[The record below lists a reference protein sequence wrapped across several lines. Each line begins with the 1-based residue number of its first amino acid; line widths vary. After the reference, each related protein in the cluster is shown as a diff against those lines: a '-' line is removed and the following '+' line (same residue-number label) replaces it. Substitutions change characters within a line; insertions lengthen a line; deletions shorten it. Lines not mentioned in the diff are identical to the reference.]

1 MGWGMGPKNDVCPLT
16 ATHMSALT
24 LRCLHSRRH
33 AHRDGLCLSV
43 VPLPVLLHPL
53 LQTACLPL
61 EQSLMAL
68 SSKNSC
74 LYPSEHKTQ
83 VRGPCVS
90 SHSVNSKTQCLEFII
105 WKFPIDPLR
114 MLDSAMDGKFKAK
127 PTESLD
133 VIHLY
138 PGLFGGT
145 AKDTA
150 VMGTF
155 SGENK

>member
-1 MGWGMGPKNDVCPLT
+1 M
-16 ATHMSALT
+16 
-24 LRCLHSRRH
+24 
-33 AHRDGLCLSV
+33 
-43 VPLPVLLHPL
+43 
-53 LQTACLPL
+53 
-61 EQSLMAL
+61 
-68 SSKNSC
+68 
-74 LYPSEHKTQ
+74 
-83 VRGPCVS
+83 
-90 SHSVNSKTQCLEFII
+90 
-105 WKFPIDPLR
+105 
-114 MLDSAMDGKFKAK
+114 DSAMDDKSKAK